1 MDSSL
6 EIERRVVELFQRYE
20 QLGGRKIATAES
32 CTGGLLAAAL
42 TELPG
47 SSSYFLGGINC
58 YSNESKMQLLG
69 VSEEL
74 LLTFGAVSSEVA
86 KALADGAR
94 RVFGADLAISL
105 TGVAGPGGGTK
116 RKPVGTVWC
125 GYADGHS
132 VKSVCFSL
140 GGTRKEIRFR
150 SVLGALEVLQSM

>member
-94 RVFGADLAISL
+94 RVLVP
-105 TGVAGPGGGTK
+105 T
-116 RKPVGTVWC
+116 
-125 GYADGHS
+125 
-132 VKSVCFSL
+132 
-140 GGTRKEIRFR
+140 
-150 SVLGALEVLQSM
+150 